1 MRIPARG
8 RPLQPDSNE
17 NSEKHLRSRRPPPS
31 AAPRRPAGG
40 EGAPNPPLRLGVEVA
55 ASRRFPG
62 LRRRRIATLVA
73 EAARRLGVEG
83 GEVSIRLADDEEM
96 ADLHRRYKGIEG
108 PTDVLTFDL
117 SGNVRPKKPGGCG
130 VDVEIV
136 IGAEVA
142 RREALDRG
150 LEVETEVLLY
160 AVHGLLHCLGE
171 DDHDAAA
178 ARRMHRREDRVLS
191 AMGLGAAYR
200 ARRRASPV
208 KTMMQRRRRV
218 QRPAGQ
224 A

>member
-17 NSEKHLRSRRPPPS
+17 KSENHPRSRRPPPS
-31 AAPRRPAGG
+31 AALRRAAGG
-40 EGAPNPPLRLGVEVA
+40 EGSPSPPPRLGVEVT

-62 LRRRRIATLVA
+62 LRRRRIEALVG
-73 EAARRLGVEG
+73 EAARRLGIEC
-83 GEVSIRLADDEEM
+83 GEISIRLADDEEM

-117 SGNVRPKKPGGCG
+117 SGDGRPKRPGGCG
-130 VDVEIV
+130 VNVEIV

-150 LEVETEVLLY
+150 LAVETEVLLY

-218 QRPAGQ
+218 QRPAGH